1 MKGPRVLA
9 IVAAAT
15 IASAVPATSGA
26 NPNVVRGCK
35 AAPGTRIAVS
45 GSHRFALRVGK
56 QEKMYTR
63 AQVKRLHPKSGEVM
77 LRGGMSGMN
86 MGGPMRH
93 LEVQICNRAT
103 GAVVTNASPKIFVF
117 DATAANAIPMQIPV
131 AVMEGVGKGVAD
143 LHYGNNVSMAA
154 GHKFTIRVRLNS
166 EHVTFDLTAPKT

>member
-1 MKGPRVLA
+1 MKRFRVVA
-9 IVAAAT
+9 IIAAGTLVSVVPPITGAT
-15 IASAVPATSGA
+15 AR
-26 NPNVVRGCK
+26 VVTGCK
-35 AAPGTRIAVS
+35 AAPGTRIDVA

-56 QEKMYTR
+56 QEKMYTP

-77 LRGGMSGMN
+77 LRGSMSGMN

-93 LEVQICNRAT
+93 LEVQICSRAAR
-103 GAVVTNASPKIFVF
+103 AVVTNANPKIFVF
-117 DATAANAIPMQIPV
+117 DDTAANAPPMQIPV

-166 EHVTFDLTAPKT
+166 EHVTFDLTAPRA